1 MCYVLVAAFPAAA
14 CDHSTDE
21 KPVILVVGDSLSAA
35 LGMDTADGWV
45 TLLQQRLE
53 QRSMNYRVVN
63 ASISGDTTSGGLA
76 RLRQALPK
84 HNPRLVVIAL
94 GGNDGLRGLPLKSM
108 NANLR
113 SMISLA
119 AKQGARTV
127 LLGMRIPSNYGPRY
141 TERFHAIYGE
151 LAGEY
156 KLPFIPFFMQDV
168 ALEAELMQ
176 ADGIH
181 PNEAAQP
188 VLLEAAWPAIEQG
201 LAEAC
206 DSKPVRQPPV
216 HEASAEG

>member
-1 MCYVLVAAFPAAA
+1 MRKCWIMVCFVLATAFPAAA

-35 LGMDTADGWV
+35 YGIDTSDGWV
-45 TLLQQRLE
+45 ALLQQRLE
-53 QRSMNYRVVN
+53 ERSMDFRVVN

-76 RLRQALPK
+76 RLRKALPE
-84 HNPRLVVIAL
+84 HQPRLVVIAL

-108 NANLR
+108 NNNI
-113 SMISLA
+113 STMIALA
-119 AKQGARTV
+119 GEQGAHTV

-151 LAGEY
+151 LAGEHG
-156 KLPFIPFFMQDV
+156 LPYVPFFMEGV
-168 ALEAELMQ
+168 ALNTELMQ

-188 VLLEAAWPAIEQG
+188 VLLDTAWPAIEQG
-201 LAEAC
+201 LATVC
-206 DSKPVRQPPV
+206 Q
-216 HEASAEG
+216 ASR